1 VSGGIAIND
10 TLLQFMQESLPFGG
24 VGESG
29 MGRYHGFEGFV
40 TMSNQRAVYRA
51 GFLNLNRLVHPPYRG
66 YMRFLLDRT
75 TRRTPF

>member
-1 VSGGIAIND
+1 
-10 TLLQFMQESLPFGG
+10 
-24 VGESG
+24 

-40 TMSNQRAVYRA
+40 TMSNARAVYRA

-66 YMRFLLDRT
+66 YMRLLLDRA